1 MRQVIK
7 LADIQGF
14 FGCQKRMGSKK
25 MMQIKKKYHK
35 QSNQPVT
42 VREFCE
48 FYKVAEEEIR
58 KIMAMVDENVKQYEK
73 NKTDRKKLEETL
85 ILINNSNKQPYH
97 FSTPNRQ

>member
-42 VREFCE
+42 VMEFCE
-48 FYKVAEEEIR
+48 FYKVKEEEIR
-58 KIMAMVDENVKQYEK
+58 KIMMVVDEKVKQHEK
-73 NKTDRKKLEETL
+73 HKTGREKIEETL
-85 ILINNSNKQPYH
+85 LFIKNSNKQPYH
-97 FSTPNRQ
+97 FSSPKS

>member
-14 FGCQKRMGSKK
+14 FGCQKRMSSKK

-73 NKTDRKKLEETL
+73 HKTDNQKLDESL
-85 ILINNSNKQPYH
+85 IFINNSNKQPYH
-97 FSTPNRQ
+97 FSTPIRQ